1 MAKAR
6 MLHKTISTSSQV
18 NKLSLPARL
27 LFTWAIAHA
36 DDDGRLRGDPE
47 YIKATVVPMVR
58 WSFKK
63 IERYLEEMY
72 QIGLIYLWTNPKTS
86 EWFVEFINW
95 KKYQS
100 IKSDRYKP
108 SYLPSFNEE
117 SGATLEPNG
126 IQNGTETTPQSNIS
140 KLNEIKTNKS
150 EYIADK
156 ELIGAVE
163 EKTKRILFPKDFEPS
178 NEVEMAALEAW
189 KKLEPNNP
197 FAFMP
202 TYLSAARKGLPVG
215 MFYQFVSEIKQDPK
229 IESKGKVFNS
239 KVKGYLLEGGEH

>member
-108 SYLPSFNEE
+108 SYLPSFNGE
-117 SGATLEPNG
+117 SGTNLEPNG
-126 IQNGTETTPQSNIS
+126 VQGGTESAPQSNLSELNTS
-140 KLNEIKTNKS
+140 KSNKG
-150 EYIADK
+150 EYVADK
-156 ELIGAVE
+156 EFFATVE
-163 EKTKRILFPKDFEPS
+163 ERTKRILFPKDFEPS
-178 NEVEMAALEAW
+178 NEVELAALEAW
-189 KKLEPNNP
+189 KELEPNNP

-202 TYLSAARKGLPVG
+202 TYINAAKKGLPVG

-229 IESKGKVFNS
+229 IEHKGKVFNA
-239 KVKGYLLEGGEH
+239 KVSEYLARQG

>member
-36 DDDGRLRGDPE
+36 DDDGRLRGEPE

-63 IERYLEEMY
+63 VERYLDEMY
-72 QIGLIYLWTNPKTS
+72 QVGLIYLWANPKTS

-95 KKYQS
+95 NKYQQ
-100 IKSDRYKP
+100 IKKDRYKP

-117 SGATLEPNG
+117 SGTTLESNG
-126 IQNGTETTPQSNIS
+126 IQNGTESTPQSNIS
-140 KLNEIKTNKS
+140 KLNEIETNKS
-150 EYIADK
+150 EYVADK
-156 ELIGAVE
+156 KFFGAIE
-163 EKTKRILFPKDFEPS
+163 EKTNISKDFDPT
-178 NEVEMAALEAW
+178 NEGEVAATEAYKALEADHPW
-189 KKLEPNNP
+189 ALKL
-197 FAFMP
+197 
-202 TYLSAARKGLPVG
+202 TYLRALGKGLPPN
-215 MFYQFVSEIKQDPK
+215 MFYQFVSEINQDPT
-229 IESKGKVFNS
+229 IEHKGKVFNA
-239 KVKGYLLEGGEH
+239 KVNEWFEKHPQ